1 MNRTPAG
8 ASDVSGRLAGRV
20 VVVTGAG
27 RGIGRA
33 TALRLAA
40 EGASIVLG
48 DVDGEPLLAVAAEL
62 PSSVVATH
70 LGDTA
75 DPAEATALIQ
85 SAVEAF
91 GSVDILV
98 NNAGT
103 TRDRMFHRQDTAD
116 LDAAIDANLRT
127 GWNAT
132 QAALAVMRPAAKAE
146 LAASGAV
153 DHQRKIVFT
162 SSVAALTGNP
172 GQANYTAAKGALIAL
187 VRTLAQELGP
197 FGINVNAVAPG
208 FIQTRLTAEK
218 TEPDAVGIPHD
229 IRESIR
235 GMISLGRFGRPED
248 IAAATAFLVSPDS
261 DYVSGITLPV
271 TGGQFGG
278 MG

>member
-1 MNRTPAG
+1 VTSPRPSAP
-8 ASDVSGRLAGRV
+8 SVSRGLAGRV
-20 VVVTGAG
+20 AVISGAG

-40 EGASIVLG
+40 EGALLVLG
-48 DVDGEPLLAVAAEL
+48 DVDPEPLQAVAAEL
-62 PSSVVATH
+62 PRFTAATYT
-70 LGDTA
+70 GNTV
-75 DPAEATALIQ
+75 DPGQATALIQ
-85 SAVEAF
+85 TAVDAY
-91 GSVDILV
+91 GTVDILV

-103 TRDRMFHRQDTAD
+103 TRDRMFHRQDAAD
-116 LDAAIDANLRT
+116 LDAALDANLRT
-127 GWNAT
+127 AWNAT
-132 QAALAVMRPAAKAE
+132 QAALAVMRPTAKAE
-146 LAASGAV
+146 VAASGAV

-197 FGINVNAVAPG
+197 LGINVNAVAPG
-208 FIQTRLTAEK
+208 FIETRLTAEK
-218 TEPDAVGIPHD
+218 GVDGEVGIPRD

-235 GMISLGRFGRPED
+235 GMISLGRFGQPED

-261 DYVSGITLPV
+261 DYVSGVTLPV

>member
-1 MNRTPAG
+1 MA
-8 ASDVSGRLAGRV
+8 VI
-20 VVVTGAG
+20 TGAG

-40 EGASIVLG
+40 EGAFVVLG
-48 DVDGEPLLAVAAEL
+48 DLDPEPLAAVSAEL
-62 PSSVVATH
+62 SGTASATYA
-70 LGDTA
+70 GDTA
-75 DPAEATALIQ
+75 DPDQATALIQ
-85 SAVEAF
+85 TAVDAF
-91 GSVDILV
+91 GTVDILV

-103 TRDRMFHRQDTAD
+103 TRDRMFHRQDAAD
-116 LDAAIDANLRT
+116 LEVALDANLRT
-127 GWNAT
+127 AWNAT

-162 SSVAALTGNP
+162 TSVAALTGNP

-208 FIQTRLTAEK
+208 FIETRLTAEK
-218 TEPDAVGIPHD
+218 GSGGEVGIPHD

-235 GMISLGRFGRPED
+235 GMISLGHFGQPED

-261 DYVSGITLPV
+261 DYVSGVTLPV

>member
-1 MNRTPAG
+1 MA
-8 ASDVSGRLAGRV
+8 VI
-20 VVVTGAG
+20 TGAG

-33 TALRLAA
+33 TAFRLAA
-40 EGASIVLG
+40 EGAFVVLG
-48 DVDGEPLLAVAAEL
+48 DLDPEPLAAVSGEFPGAA
-62 PSSVVATH
+62 SATYA
-70 LGDTA
+70 GDTS
-75 DPAEATALIQ
+75 DPDQATALIQ
-85 SAVEAF
+85 TAVDAF
-91 GSVDILV
+91 GTVDILV

-103 TRDRMFHRQDTAD
+103 TRDRMFHRQDAAD
-116 LDAAIDANLRT
+116 LDAALDANLRT
-127 GWNAT
+127 AWNAT

-146 LAASGAV
+146 LAASRAV

-208 FIQTRLTAEK
+208 FIETRLTAEK
-218 TEPDAVGIPHD
+218 GSGGEVGIPHD

-235 GMISLGRFGRPED
+235 GMISLGRFGQPED

-261 DYVSGITLPV
+261 DYVSGVTLPV

>member
-1 MNRTPAG
+1 MA
-8 ASDVSGRLAGRV
+8 
-20 VVVTGAG
+20 VVTGAG

-33 TALRLAA
+33 TAVRLAA
-40 EGASIVLG
+40 EGAFVVLG
-48 DVDGEPLLAVAAEL
+48 DLDPEPLAAVSAELGSPTATCAGNTADPEQAAALVQTAVAA
-62 PSSVVATH
+62 
-70 LGDTA
+70 
-75 DPAEATALIQ
+75 
-85 SAVEAF
+85 F
-91 GSVDILV
+91 GTVDILV

-103 TRDRMFHRQDTAD
+103 TRDRMFHRQSTFD
-116 LDAAIDANLRT
+116 LDSALDANLRT
-127 GWNAT
+127 AWNAT
-132 QAALAVMRPAAKAE
+132 QAALAVMRPAAKTE

-153 DHQRKIVFT
+153 GYQRKIVFT

-218 TEPDAVGIPHD
+218 AAGSEVGIPAD
-229 IRESIR
+229 LRESIR
-235 GMISLGRFGRPED
+235 GMISLGRFGQPED
-248 IAAATAFLVSPDS
+248 VAAATAFLVSPDS
-261 DYVSGITLPV
+261 DYVSGVTLPV

>member
-1 MNRTPAG
+1 MAR
-8 ASDVSGRLAGRV
+8 RLDGRV
-20 VVVTGAG
+20 AVVTGAG

-40 EGASIVLG
+40 EGALVVLG
-48 DVDGEPLLAVAAEL
+48 DLDAEPLGAVAAEL
-62 PSSVVATH
+62 PSGSAALHV
-70 LGDTA
+70 GDIA
-75 DPAEATALIQ
+75 DAEQADALIQ
-85 SAVEAF
+85 TALGEF
-91 GSVDILV
+91 GPVDILV

-103 TRDRMFHRQDTAD
+103 TRDRMFHRQAVED
-116 LDAAIDANLRT
+116 LDLALDANLRT
-127 GWNAT
+127 AWNAT

-146 LAASGAV
+146 LEASGVV

-187 VRTLAQELGP
+187 TRTLAQELGP

-208 FIQTRLTAEK
+208 FIETRLTAEK
-218 TEPDAVGIPHD
+218 SGDASVGIPHD
-229 IRESIR
+229 IREGIR
-235 GMISLGRFGRPED
+235 GMISLGRFGQPD
-248 IAAATAFLVSPDS
+248 DVAAATAFLVSPDS
-261 DYVSGITLPV
+261 DYISGVTLPV